1 MHKLFKITTV
11 GCIIAA
17 STLLVSC
24 KHKSTAH
31 AATAPTMF
39 INLTK
44 SGDDAPIKYA
54 PFTVTDSSTH
64 QTIVLPMSAETFNL
78 DNPILKLGHTYTLT
92 TDGITLQDGGTCK
105 TDSTSITTPALT
117 SGINQVLVPLS
128 CSKPTVNVTFVD
140 DAYKPK
146 S

>member
-11 GCIIAA
+11 GCVIAA

-31 AATAPTMF
+31 ATTAPTML
-39 INLTK
+39 INLIK
-44 SGDDAPIKYA
+44 SGDDAVIKHA

-64 QTIVLPMSAETFNL
+64 QSINQIVPAAIFNL

-105 TDSTSITTPALT
+105 TDSTSITTPRLT
-117 SGINQVLVPLS
+117 NGSNYIPVYVT
-128 CSKPTVNVTFVD
+128 CSKPTVKVTFVD
-140 DAYKPK
+140 DAYKAK